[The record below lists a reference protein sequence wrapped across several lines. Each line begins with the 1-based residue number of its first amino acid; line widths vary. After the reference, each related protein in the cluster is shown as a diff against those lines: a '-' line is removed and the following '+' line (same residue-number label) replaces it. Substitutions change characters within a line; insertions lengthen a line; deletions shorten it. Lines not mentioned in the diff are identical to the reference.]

1 MQVSDVTGAES
12 PPAAVESPRHRWILH
27 VDLDQFQVSVE
38 RIRDP
43 DLVGVAVIVG
53 GSGDPEQPRTVV
65 TCASY
70 EAREQGVRA
79 GMPMRAAL
87 RKSPD
92 AVFLP
97 TDHATYDAA
106 SARVM
111 DAIASLGHPVEVWGW
126 DEAYVGVDADDPVP
140 VAEQVRETVAAVTG
154 LRSAVGISDNKQRA
168 KMATNIAKTR
178 PADGDPSARV
188 FVLTDDNWMTE
199 MGPRPTRDL
208 HSVGPKTAAKLA
220 AAGVE
225 TVGDLV
231 ATPRQELVDM
241 FGPHQG
247 TWLYVLARGGGD
259 ATIAAEPALA
269 RSHSK
274 VQTFPTDL
282 TDVAQMH
289 DRLAELTDALLAQ
302 IVGEGR
308 VVSRVAVTVRT
319 TTFFT
324 RTKSRKLP
332 APTTSLAD
340 IEPAVH
346 VLLDKFDL
354 DRPVR
359 LLGVRLEL
367 TEPDT

>member
-1 MQVSDVTGAES
+1 VQVPELTGGAS
-12 PPAAVESPRHRWILH
+12 PPAASPSARHRWILH

-43 DLVGVAVIVG
+43 GLEGVAVIVG

-70 EAREQGVRA
+70 EARDLGVRA

-87 RKSPD
+87 KRSPD

-111 DAIASLGHPVEVWGW
+111 EAIASLGHPVEVWGW

-140 VAEQVRETVAAVTG
+140 VAAAIRETVAAATG

-168 KMATNIAKTR
+168 KMATNIAKKY
-178 PADGDPSARV
+178 PVDGDPAARV
-188 FVLTDDNWMTE
+188 FVLTGENWMAE
-199 MGPRPTRDL
+199 MGERPTRDL

-220 AAGVE
+220 AAGVD
-225 TVGDLV
+225 TVDDLV
-231 ATPRQELVDM
+231 DTPRQTLIEM

-259 ATIAAEPALA
+259 GTITTEPEPA

-274 VQTFPTDL
+274 VHTFPTDL

-289 DRLAELTDALLAQ
+289 GRLAELTDALLAQ
-302 IVGEGR
+302 IVAEGR
-308 VVSRVAVTVRT
+308 VVFRVAVTVRT

-340 IEPAVH
+340 IEPSVH

-367 TEPDT
+367 TDPDT